1 MTNNNEY
8 NISPQWGKAALVRLA
23 TLPIALLILAG
34 GIVPLI
40 RFADTGFPPLFAG
53 MVIGYFVLW
62 VAPLSVVTYFIWRK
76 AGHIDQTWDKR

>member
-1 MTNNNEY
+1 MNNNKQTTE
-8 NISPQWGKAALVRLA
+8 PQWGKAALVRLA
-23 TLPIALLILAG
+23 SLPIALLILAV

-62 VAPLSVVTYFIWRK
+62 VAPLSVVIYFIWSK
-76 AGHIDQTWDKR
+76 AGHIDQT

>member
-1 MTNNNEY
+1 MTKETINEPAY
-8 NISPQWGKAALVRLA
+8 GKAALVRLGSI
-23 TLPIALLILAG
+23 PIVLLILAA

-53 MVIGYFVLW
+53 MVLGYFVLW
-62 VAPLSVVTYFIWRK
+62 VAPLSVAIYFIWRK